1 MAELQLQ
8 LRGPARR
15 RPRPRAAPLIVHP
28 FHRAGVAH
36 LFQDGGDAVDAP
48 AVWGPVDARG
58 DLVRGDRP
66 RVRVEPGADD
76 FLGNLVDR
84 PVLLG
89 QEGLWGPSGCRES
102 RWSRGSPGCGGW
114 LRPTAARQGVQS
126 VQRWHSSRTSR
137 LHPASAPL
145 QEPQRWI
152 PKFGQLAKVG
162 SRPRRR
168 SLACHGRDGVIL
180 LS

>member
-1 MAELQLQ
+1 MVTVPAARARPAASIPISGRRRWPSFRPGVAELLE
-8 LRGPARR
+8 
-15 RPRPRAAPLIVHP
+15 
-28 FHRAGVAH
+28 
-36 LFQDGGDAVDAP
+36 DGRDAVDAP
-48 AVWGPVDARG
+48 AVGGPVDARG
-58 DLVRGDRP
+58 DLVCGDRL

-76 FLGNLVDR
+76 FLGDLVDR

-89 QEGLWGPSGCRES
+89 QVGLGALQVVREV
-102 RWSRGSPGCGGW
+102 GGLVVLPGCGGW

-137 LHPASAPL
+137 LHPASAPP
-145 QEPQRWI
+145 QEPQRWT
-152 PKFGQLAKVG
+152 PKFGQLTKVG